1 MTARSVPFLLSLS
14 GLVGLWVVA
23 AWITG
28 DPATL
33 PSPLEVVHITW
44 AEATSG
50 PLFPHVLATLMRVA
64 IAFLAAMCI
73 GIFLG
78 ILLGRSTKADLWIGP
93 WVTVFLNI
101 PALVV
106 IVLCYLWIG
115 LNEIAAICAVAVN
128 KTAMVAVTIREG
140 ARALD
145 PRLTEL
151 AQVYR
156 FGPWLTY
163 RHVVLPQLWPYF
175 FASMRNGIAIIWKI
189 VLVAEFLGRPNGV
202 GFQIHLY
209 FQLFETGYVLAY
221 AFSFVAV
228 MLVIEFGVF
237 SVWERRANAWSRQS
251 ACPKTVSSASSK

>member
-1 MTARSVPFLLSLS
+1 MTSRSVPFFLSLS
-14 GLVGLWVVA
+14 ALVSLWVVA
-23 AWITG
+23 AGIT
-28 DPATL
+28 DDMAVL
-33 PSPLEVVHITW
+33 PSPLEVVRITW
-44 AEATSG
+44 VEAAKG
-50 PLFPHVLATLMRVA
+50 PLFGHVLATLTRVA
-64 IAFLAAMCI
+64 AAFWVAM
-73 GIFLG
+73 GIRILLG
-78 ILLGRSTKADLWIGP
+78 VLLGRSKRADLWIGP

-115 LNEIAAICAVAVN
+115 LNELAAICAVAAN

-140 ARALD
+140 ARAFD

-156 FGPWLTY
+156 FGHWRTY
-163 RHVVLPQLWPYF
+163 RHVFLPQLWPF
-175 FASMRNGIAIIWKI
+175 LFASMRNGIAIIWKI

-202 GFQIHLY
+202 GFQIHPY

-228 MLVIEFGVF
+228 MLAIELGLF
-237 SVWERRANAWSRQS
+237 SLWERHASAWSRQS
-251 ACPKTVSSASSK
+251 G